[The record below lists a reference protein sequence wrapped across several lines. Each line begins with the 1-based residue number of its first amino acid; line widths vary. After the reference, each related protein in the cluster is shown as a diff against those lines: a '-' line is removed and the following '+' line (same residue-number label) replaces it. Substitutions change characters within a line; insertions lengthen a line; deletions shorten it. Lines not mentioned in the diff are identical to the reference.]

1 MKPLSR
7 RNFLAAATVATSAAA
22 NVVNAQT
29 LPQPIPIIDTHI
41 HLFDQT
47 RPQGAP
53 YFGNPGNTEPA
64 FPSTYRKLA
73 PAGIVG
79 AIEVEASPWIED
91 NLWVLETAAQDTIM
105 VGNIGNLQPD
115 KPEFKEYLDR
125 HHKNK
130 LFLGIRYGNIW
141 GYSLV
146 NQIANPV
153 FVEGLKL
160 MQDADMALD
169 TANPRA
175 DLLQAV
181 VRVTDM
187 VPGLR
192 VIVDHLPALVKTLD
206 ATGIAAIDGT
216 LRELAKRPQVYIK
229 VSALLT
235 VSNNTAVT
243 DPSVYKP
250 TLDYI
255 FDTFGEDKL
264 LFGSDWPNSIA
275 ATNLPAI
282 VQIVQDY
289 FYAKGYSTAE
299 KYFWKNSVA
308 AYKWVRR
315 EYAQPPSTTMQN
327 QTLALVTPQNIT
339 TSMSQITLDASAST
353 SASGVLTYEFSVAP
367 GGLTPAILQAPNSP
381 QATIQFVTG
390 PGTYKVTLTVR
401 DGAGKTSTAPTTLIY
416 KPM

>member
-1 MKPLSR
+1 
-7 RNFLAAATVATSAAA
+7 
-22 NVVNAQT
+22 
-29 LPQPIPIIDTHI
+29 
-41 HLFDQT
+41 
-47 RPQGAP
+47 
-53 YFGNPGNTEPA
+53 
-64 FPSTYRKLA
+64 

-79 AIEVEASPWIED
+79 AIEIEASPWIED
-91 NLWVLETAAQDTIM
+91 NLWVLETIAPDTTM
-105 VGNIGNLQPD
+105 VGTIGNLQPD

-125 HHKNK
+125 YHKNK

-146 NQIANPV
+146 DQVSKPV
-153 FVEGLKL
+153 FIDGLKL
-160 MQDADMALD
+160 LQQADLALD
-169 TANPRA
+169 TANPRL

-206 ATGIAAIDGT
+206 ANGLAMIDPT
-216 LRELAKRPQVYIK
+216 LRELAKRPQVYVK

-235 VSNNTAVT
+235 VTNGVAVT
-243 DPSVYKP
+243 DPAVYKP

-308 AYKWVRR
+308 AYKWIRR
-315 EYAQPPSTTMQN
+315 EYAQPGSATTQN
-327 QTLALVTPQNIT
+327 QTLALVTPQNTT
-339 TSMSQITLDASAST
+339 TSMSQITLDASAS
-353 SASGVLTYEFSVAP
+353 SSGNGALTYTYSVAP
-367 GGLTPAILQAPNSP
+367 GGLTPAILQPPNSP
-381 QATIQFVTG
+381 MATIQFVMG
-390 PGTYKVTLTVR
+390 PGTYKVTLVVK
-401 DGAGKTSTAPTTLIY
+401 DAGGNTSDAPITLTY
-416 KPM
+416 KPI